1 MTLHEAVGYRLIN
14 STDITALV
22 DAAKITHGDRPQGGV
37 PCINFFE
44 IGYIPIANGVLES
57 STYQISCRAEKPE
70 DAQAIAREVAFL
82 FHNLK
87 AVVNGFDFRMGT
99 VETKFLLHEP
109 DTELWH
115 VPVDIRF
122 SNLDSTVS

>member
-1 MTLHEAVGYRLIN
+1 MTLHEAIGYRLIN

-22 DAAKITHGDRPQGGV
+22 SAAKITHGDRPQGGV
-37 PCINFFE
+37 PCINFFMA
-44 IGYIPIANGVLES
+44 GYIPIANGVVES
-57 STYQISCRAEKPE
+57 TLFQISCRAAKAE
-70 DAQAIAREVAFL
+70 DAVAIAREVAFL

-99 VETKFLLHEP
+99 VENQLLLKEP

-115 VPVDIRF
+115 VPIDIRF
-122 SNLDSTVS
+122 SNLDSTVN

>member
-1 MTLHEAVGYRLIN
+1 MTMHEAIGYRLIN

-22 DAAKITHGDRPQGGV
+22 SAAKITHGDRPQGGV
-37 PCINFFE
+37 PCINFFM
-44 IGYIPIANGVLES
+44 ISYIPIANGVVES
-57 STYQISCRAEKPE
+57 TLFQISCRAAKAE
-70 DAQAIAREVAFL
+70 DAVAIAREVAFL

-99 VETKFLLHEP
+99 VENQLLLKEP

-122 SNLDSTVS
+122 SNLDSTVN